1 MTNRKDNPGVY
12 LPPPIIYVA
21 LFLLSIFIQKVIP
34 VNDSFFHQEIHA
46 YFGYGFII
54 AAVSMLLPALLR
66 FLKTKNTL
74 ITIKPANSLQTHG
87 IYAFTRNPMYL
98 GLLTLYT
105 GIAFLKGN
113 WWTLALIPILIL
125 IIQSFV
131 IKKEEAY
138 LERAFGNSYL
148 LYKAKVR
155 RWI

>member
-1 MTNRKDNPGVY
+1 MKNQKDNPGVHV
-12 LPPPIIYVA
+12 PPPFIYA
-21 LFLLSIFIQKVIP
+21 GFFFL
-34 VNDSFFHQEIHA
+34 SFFLEKIFPFNNAFLHSKPSSYI
-46 YFGYGFII
+46 GYILIAVAIVFII
-54 AAVSMLLPALLR
+54 RALTQ
-66 FLKTKNTL
+66 FFKTKNTL
-74 ITIKPANSLQTHG
+74 ITIKPATSLQTNG

-113 WWTLALIPILIL
+113 WWTLALIPIVML
-125 IIQSFV
+125 IIQTFV

-138 LERAFGNSYL
+138 LERAFGNNYM

>member
-1 MTNRKDNPGVY
+1 MKNQKDNPGVHV
-12 LPPPIIYVA
+12 PPPFIYA
-21 LFLLSIFIQKVIP
+21 GFFFLSLFLEKIFPFNNAFLHSKTSSYIGYILIAVASIFTIRALTQ
-34 VNDSFFHQEIHA
+34 FF
-46 YFGYGFII
+46 
-54 AAVSMLLPALLR
+54 R
-66 FLKTKNTL
+66 TKNTL
-74 ITIKPANSLQTHG
+74 ITIKPATSLQTNG

-113 WWTLALIPILIL
+113 WWTLALIPIVIL
-125 IIQSFV
+125 IIQIFV

-138 LERAFGNSYL
+138 LERAFGNNYM